1 LIYGEVISMRV
12 TLRLSLETLKGIKKL
27 KKLYEEEFDGEFFSQ
42 GDVIY
47 RAYKETEGSNWQEIK
62 DDTRRISY
70 PADIFDGEFPQDGK
84 TTVNLNEE
92 LKKAITDMQMIL
104 PSKFGVSRVTTA
116 YCIKLIIK
124 AALLEK

>member
-1 LIYGEVISMRV
+1 MRV

-27 KKLYEEEFDGEFFSQ
+27 KKIYEDEFDGEFFSQ

-47 RAYKETEGSNWQEIK
+47 RAYKETEGSNWQDIK
-62 DDTRRISY
+62 DDPRRISY
-70 PADIFDGEFPQDGK
+70 SDISNDDFPQDGK
-84 TTVNLNEE
+84 TTINLNEE
-92 LKKAITDMQMIL
+92 LSKAINDMQITL

-116 YCIKLIIK
+116 YCIKLIIR